1 MEITDIVD
9 FPMIDKV
16 NAIGGTLLVILTYI
30 FGEHWVLFTGFLALN
45 AADYITGTMKAR
57 ITKTVSSSAGLKGVA
72 KKFAYWIMVA
82 VAFGL
87 SPILN
92 EIGET
97 IGADL
102 SPFSPIIGWGI
113 LAMLLV
119 NEFISVC
126 ENLTELGVPIPDWFN
141 RGLRIT
147 ATKIDGLGDSIV
159 DHFDGS
165 LDIEPESEEPFH
177 VKIDKPVEELE
188 EKDIV
193 TLKVHT
199 IHGGE

>member
-1 MEITDIVD
+1 M
-9 FPMIDKV
+9 
-16 NAIGGTLLVILTYI
+16 ILTYI
-30 FGEHWVLFTGFLALN
+30 FGEHWVLFAGFLALN

-57 ITKTVSSSAGLKGVA
+57 LTKTVSSSAGLRGIA
-72 KKFAYWIMVA
+72 KKFSYWIMVA
-82 VAFGL
+82 LSFGL

-97 IGADL
+97 VGADL

-119 NEFISVC
+119 NEFTSVC

-141 RGLRIT
+141 RGLHIT
-147 ATKIDGLGDSIV
+147 ATKIDHLGDSIV
-159 DHFDGS
+159 DHLDGT
-165 LDIEPESEEPFH
+165 LDIEAESEEPFH

-188 EKDIV
+188 EQEIV

-199 IHGGE
+199 IHGDD